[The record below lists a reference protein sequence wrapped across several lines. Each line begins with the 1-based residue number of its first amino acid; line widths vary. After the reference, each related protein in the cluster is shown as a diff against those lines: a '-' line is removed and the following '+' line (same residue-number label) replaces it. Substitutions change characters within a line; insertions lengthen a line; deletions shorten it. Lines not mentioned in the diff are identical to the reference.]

1 MIQFQEIS
9 GVPLFGPLTVPINGR
24 CGTSSKIYKQ
34 ICQDNCLFSLTSVC
48 RVKFRNETAN
58 HRFILQFMFESFIV
72 LTYLWLDVLMTNKK
86 RTKFWCFSM
95 IIPFSKTALYE
106 EWGNY
111 RDMTVTYEQ
120 QQLPSIAVKKNFSRK
135 KFNQTYKKV

>member
-1 MIQFQEIS
+1 
-9 GVPLFGPLTVPINGR
+9 
-24 CGTSSKIYKQ
+24 
-34 ICQDNCLFSLTSVC
+34 
-48 RVKFRNETAN
+48 
-58 HRFILQFMFESFIV
+58 
-72 LTYLWLDVLMTNKK
+72 
-86 RTKFWCFSM
+86 M